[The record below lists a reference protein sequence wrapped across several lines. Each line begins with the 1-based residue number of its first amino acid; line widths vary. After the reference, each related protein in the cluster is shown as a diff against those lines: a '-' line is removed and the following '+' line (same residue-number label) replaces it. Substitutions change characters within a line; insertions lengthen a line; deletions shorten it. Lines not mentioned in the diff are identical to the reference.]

1 MTAPDSSSS
10 ISDRQSQGLINALEF
25 FIFHWGTF
33 WCLLCRRWIFT
44 LLLSLCL
51 TLVSLNCSTIPPNL
65 VAVQLLCF
73 VQRANLVVG
82 SLKTSRKSGRN
93 FSWYLSFTPFT
104 WFTYPNWICS
114 RPLST
119 KRNSFITHIH
129 THTGYSSMVYGHE
142 DSASSSLGGEALL
155 CLECGVGEGS
165 KGKGTCAKVV
175 ELKTKGTISFYV
187 TVKQTSWKTRRDDA
201 WIL

>member
-25 FIFHWGTF
+25 FIFHCGTF

-119 KRNSFITHIH
+119 KRNSFITHTH
-129 THTGYSSMVYGHE
+129 THRLQLYGVQPWGQCFQF
-142 DSASSSLGGEALL
+142 LGRWGPPVFGVWGGGGE
-155 CLECGVGEGS
+155 
-165 KGKGTCAKVV
+165 
-175 ELKTKGTISFYV
+175 
-187 TVKQTSWKTRRDDA
+187 QR
-201 WIL
+201 